1 MSEPNTQDA
10 EIEITEALC
19 RHARLLSQTKDP
31 RKKIAAA
38 RWELKLDDE
47 LRRLRSSNGLEAP
60 HPNGKEDP
68 AHA

>member
-1 MSEPNTQDA
+1 MLNYARNAMAEDDIHSA
-10 EIEITEALC
+10 EIEVTDALF

-38 RWELKLDDE
+38 RWELKLAEE
-47 LRRLRSSNGLEAP
+47 LDQLRA
-60 HPNGKEDP
+60 GKEEP